1 MNSTDTVFSTYHP
14 VIQFAYALFAP
25 VMAMM
30 TSHPVYMLVNLI
42 MAFFISGFYMGAQ
55 RACRTGIK
63 LLLAVSVIGGMNFF
77 FNTRGMHVLFRIG
90 NHPFTLESLLY
101 GLVSGGML
109 AAVILWFQCFNLIV
123 SNDKF
128 LYLFGKKFPGTA
140 LLLSMILKLFPDT
153 KYRMQCIKYAD
164 KDVTGDSSPTLSAR
178 LSKSLWQISA
188 LLEWSMEESI
198 DMADSMKARGYGEG
212 KRSTWQYYRWRTGDS
227 LMALFAAAFGGSALA
242 GIIYHNM
249 QIRWYPVIQL
259 GEGTEML
266 VLTCVCYAGVL
277 ALPLLAEGKAR
288 CMRKW

>member
-14 VIQFAYALFAP
+14 AIQFAYALFAP

-90 NHPFTLESLLY
+90 NHPFTSESLLY

-109 AAVILWFQCFNLIV
+109 ASVILWFQCFNLIV

-128 LYLFGKKFPGTA
+128 LYLFGKRFPGTA

-153 KYRMQCIKYAD
+153 KYRMHCIKYAD
-164 KDVTGDSSPTLSAR
+164 KDPACDTGPGLSYR
-178 LSKSLWQISA
+178 LSKSLRQISV
-188 LLEWSMEESI
+188 LLEWSMEDSI
-198 DMADSMKARGYGEG
+198 DMADSMKARGYGESRRG
-212 KRSTWQYYRWRTGDS
+212 TWQYYRWNTGDS
-227 LMALFAAAFGGSALA
+227 LMVLYAAVVGGSALA

-249 QIRWYPVIQL
+249 RLRWYPVIQL
-259 GEGTEML
+259 GQGTKML
-266 VLTCVCYAGVL
+266 VFTCVCYAGVL
-277 ALPLLAEGKAR
+277 ALPMLAEGKAR